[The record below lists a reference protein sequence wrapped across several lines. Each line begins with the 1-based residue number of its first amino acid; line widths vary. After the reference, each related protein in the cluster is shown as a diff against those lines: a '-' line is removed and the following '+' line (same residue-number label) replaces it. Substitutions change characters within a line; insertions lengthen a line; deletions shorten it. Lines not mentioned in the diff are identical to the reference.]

1 MAKKATKKVV
11 VDPPV
16 VDKPVVD
23 KPVRP
28 NQTMGEKGEA
38 AMESRKAAFYAA
50 KAPELAARKEMLNK
64 LHAQLT
70 AKGLDVGKMRDPHVL
85 TTIGHLVLPNK
96 EGGKPFV
103 TFGKKE
109 RKKMGFRK
117 LVGKILRGV
126 KGVLTGGVYGGT
138 PKGAPSS
145 PMKEVKRGVGST
157 FVNDKNYGK
166 PSTNKS

>member
-1 MAKKATKKVV
+1 MAKKATKKVI

-16 VDKPVVD
+16 VDKLSP
-23 KPVRP
+23 KKM
-28 NQTMGEKGEA
+28 TMGEKGEA
-38 AMESRKAAFYAA
+38 AMASRKAAFDAA
-50 KAPELAARKEMLNK
+50 KAPELAAREKMLTK

-96 EGGKPFV
+96 EGDKPFV

-126 KGVLTGGVYGGT
+126 KGVLTGGDKT
-138 PKGAPSS
+138 PNKPSS

-157 FVNDKNYGK
+157 FVKAKN
-166 PSTNKS
+166 S